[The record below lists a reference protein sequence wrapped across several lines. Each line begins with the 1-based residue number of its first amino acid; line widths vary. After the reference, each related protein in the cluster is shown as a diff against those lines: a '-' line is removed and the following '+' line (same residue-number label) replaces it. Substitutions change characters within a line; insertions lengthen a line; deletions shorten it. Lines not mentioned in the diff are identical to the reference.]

1 MSAKPQYPPAFST
14 CQEHKL
20 ALLSTGSCVCLLDF
34 SERGSGSGSRSHRSY
49 FVDERPYLGNA
60 KSVVRIVV
68 ENTFREKTTRT
79 TAPTRE
85 CRGPLEIAPSV
96 ASMAPHMK
104 SF

>member
-1 MSAKPQYPPAFST
+1 MTELTKFPPTTLAVGWKHYTRLSAKPQYPPAFST

-79 TAPTRE
+79 TSAN
-85 CRGPLEIAPSV
+85 A
-96 ASMAPHMK
+96 
-104 SF
+104 